1 MDFGIDIPFKTL
13 WIVSLFTGGYFV
25 LITFFGVYFSRFSSN
40 INDFFFSGQRFA
52 WWLPFMSM
60 MATGIGSYSYLKY
73 SQQGWNTG
81 ISSAMGYMNEWFI
94 LPLFFFG
101 WLPIVY
107 FSRTKSIPEYFEK
120 RFNRASRYIAVLIL
134 LAYIFYYI
142 GYNLFTIG
150 IAVQGIFGIS
160 PLISLP
166 LVISLL
172 GLYVT
177 LGGQTAVIFTDL
189 FQGILLYLAGF
200 LAFGYGLYALG
211 GLEEFWSYLPLEHRN
226 PFPPFRENHNFN
238 SVGLFWGDA
247 LFASIAFVF
256 INQGFLMRF
265 LSIRS
270 VNEARFAGLCNVFI
284 TLPLSAITVGSIG
297 WIGKAIVTKQE
308 ALGGPLSGYGLLE
321 NQDSYHTFVVVVWH
335 IIKGNAIV
343 LGLVLSA
350 LLAALMS
357 TIDTLINAASAIGI
371 YDIYKPLVRPK
382 ASDRHYLKLARLF
395 SILSTV
401 IGLLL
406 AVWFFQQK
414 GTLMTIHYK
423 GIMMIIPSIVATLI
437 MGILWNRFNG
447 AAACSALAVGAV
459 VSLLT
464 VFFPEWIYPLRDFA
478 YGSTAQ
484 DPLYFRALFGV
495 LVTVSVGVIVTLF
508 TKPPLEK
515 KIRGYTVDSI
525 FSAMKSF
532 KKGSPNLSFGKK
544 AKGLHL
550 AIDESLPKGHISI
563 SKEAANKL
571 KALVGDIVYIADSRW
586 YLGGLRSG
594 HFHLSSVCEFLSPED
609 SNKVYISQDT
619 FNQSYLLPDR
629 LVFLK
634 KII

>member
-13 WIVSLFTGGYFV
+13 VIVALFTGGYFV

-120 RFNRASRYIAVLIL
+120 RFNRTSRYIAVCIL

-150 IAVQGIFGIS
+150 IAFQGIFGLS

-189 FQGILLYLAGF
+189 FQGILLYIAGF

-211 GLEEFWSYLPLEHRN
+211 GLEEFWSYLPLTHRN
-226 PFPPFRENHNFN
+226 PFAPFRENHNFN
-238 SVGLFWGDA
+238 SMGLFWGDA

-270 VNEARFAGLCNVFI
+270 VNEARFAGLCNVFV
-284 TLPLSAITVGSIG
+284 TLPLSAITVGAIG
-297 WIGKAIVTKQE
+297 WIGKAIFTKQE
-308 ALGGPLSGYGLLE
+308 ALGGALPGYELLSIS
-321 NQDSYHTFVVVVWH
+321 DSYHTFVVVVWH
-335 IIKGNAIV
+335 IIQGSPLV
-343 LGLVLSA
+343 LGLILSA

-357 TIDTLINAASAIGI
+357 TIDTLINAASAIGV
-371 YDIYKPLVRPK
+371 YDIYKPLIKQRADDK
-382 ASDRHYLKLARLF
+382 HYLKTARLF
-395 SILSTV
+395 SFLSTI

-406 AVWFFQQK
+406 AFWFFKQK

-447 AAACSALAVGAV
+447 PAASAALGVGAFM
-459 VSLLT
+459 SFMT

-478 YGSTAQ
+478 YGSSAE
-484 DPLYFRALFGV
+484 DPIYFRALFGV
-495 LVTVSVGVIVTLF
+495 LVTVSVGITVTLF
-508 TKPPLEK
+508 TKPPLKGQIE
-515 KIRGYTVDSI
+515 GYTVDTI
-525 FSAMKSF
+525 TSAMRKF
-532 KKGSPNLSFGKK
+532 KNGKPNLLFGKRVK
-544 AKGLHL
+544 KLSLSIDKSLSKGQI
-550 AIDESLPKGHISI
+550 AV
-563 SKEAANKL
+563 SKETAHKL
-571 KALVGDIVYIADSRW
+571 KALVGDIVYVGDNRW

-594 HFHLSSVCEFLSPED
+594 HFFLGAIKESSSPEPHR
-609 SNKVYISQDT
+609 VYISQNT
-619 FNQSYLLPDR
+619 LKESYLLPGKP
-629 LVFLK
+629 VFLK

>member
-1 MDFGIDIPFKTL
+1 
-13 WIVSLFTGGYFV
+13 
-25 LITFFGVYFSRFSSN
+25 
-40 INDFFFSGQRFA
+40 
-52 WWLPFMSM
+52 MSM

-81 ISSAMGYMNEWFI
+81 ASSAMGYMNEWFI

-107 FSRTKSIPEYFEK
+107 FSRIKSVPEYFEK
-120 RFNRASRYIAVLIL
+120 RFNKTSRYIAVLIL

-150 IAVQGIFGIS
+150 LAFQGIFGIS
-160 PLISLP
+160 PFISLP

-189 FQGILLYLAGF
+189 FQGLLLYVAGF
-200 LAFGYGLYALG
+200 LAFGYGVYALG
-211 GLEEFWSYLPLEHRN
+211 GLEDFWSYLPLEHRN
-226 PFPPFRENHNFN
+226 PFAPFRENPNFN

-270 VNEARFAGLCNVFI
+270 VNEARFAGLCNVFV

-297 WIGKAIVTKQE
+297 WIGRAILTKQQ
-308 ALGGPLSGYGLLE
+308 ALGEPLPGFDLLTIT
-321 NQDSYHTFVVVVWH
+321 DSYHTFVVVVWH
-335 IIKGNAIV
+335 IIKGSPLV
-343 LGLVLSA
+343 LGLILSA

-371 YDIYKPLVRPK
+371 YDIYKPLVKPK
-382 ASDRHYLKLARLF
+382 ASDRHYLRAARFF
-395 SILSTV
+395 SAFSTAL
-401 IGLLL
+401 GLLL
-406 AVWFFQQK
+406 AFWFFKQK

-423 GIMMIIPSIVATLI
+423 GIMMIIPSILATLI

-447 AAACSALAVGAV
+447 KAACSALTVGAV
-459 VSLLT
+459 MSFLT

-478 YGSTAQ
+478 YGSAAE
-484 DPLYFRALFGV
+484 DPIYFRALFGV
-495 LVTVSVGVIVTLF
+495 LVSVTVGVSVTLF
-508 TKPPLEK
+508 TKPPSMNL
-515 KIRGYTVDSI
+515 IRGYTVDTI
-525 FSAMKSF
+525 NFAMKNF
-532 KKGSPNLSFGKK
+532 KGGEPNLLFGKK
-544 AKGLHL
+544 VKNLNL
-550 AIDESLPKGHISI
+550 SVDNSLKTSQIVL
-563 SKEAANKL
+563 SKEVQEKL
-571 KALVGDIVYIADSRW
+571 KALPGDIIYISDNRW

-594 HFHLSSVCEFLSPED
+594 HFRLAPPQSELSVS
-609 SNKVYISQDT
+609 SNEVRISQT
-619 FNQSYLLPDR
+619 TLSKSYLLPDR
-629 LVFLK
+629 PVFLK